1 MHSGLHHRPQTAG
14 FAACPAPG
22 FSIPAAVRS
31 ILAALLLSA
40 APGQAQIFADV
51 AVSQGS
57 APLGSFRILLAHD
70 KAPRTCANFIGLATG
85 RRPWIRETSSRLV
98 ENTPYYNGRIF
109 HRLIHNFMIQGGSSD
124 GLGSAG
130 CGYVIQDEFHPELRH
145 SGRYMVSM
153 AKTNLPGTGGS
164 QFFITLQAAA
174 HLDDKHSVFGEVVSG
189 KEIIDAF
196 ASPALFPTNP
206 SDRPLTEI
214 RIDSVS
220 VSGPSLAGFDL
231 HAESLELPGF
241 EAVACLPQRNAAAGS
256 FTVTFD
262 REAQHNYLYAYSP
275 ELSAWT
281 PFRHIL
287 SVDAGGAYP
296 FKLNGVSF
304 NRFFASVQAIDYSFL
319 INPTPASIP
328 AGSSLR
334 FQTRGGNTLTLVPNG
349 SGGGTWSYSAG
360 GSGTLSGFNL
370 TDAAP
375 SAGDFVSTSNQSHF
389 IPLLNLQFTL
399 SAPGGP
405 ANRAYHS
412 MTLDFQSSNSG
423 WSDGYGATTSST
435 ADRVNFLHAFSVS
448 TP

>member
-1 MHSGLHHRPQTAG
+1 MRL
-14 FAACPAPG
+14 
-22 FSIPAAVRS
+22 
-31 ILAALLLSA
+31 ILASVLLYATPACS
-40 APGQAQIFADV
+40 QIFADV

-57 APLGSFRILLAHD
+57 APLGSFRISLAYD

-85 RRPWIRETSSRLV
+85 KRPWIRETSSRLV
-98 ENTPYYNGRIF
+98 ENTPFYNGRIF

-130 CGYVIQDEFHPELRH
+130 CGYVIQDEFHPDLRH

-153 AKTNLPGTGGS
+153 AKANFPGTGGS

-174 HLDDKHSVFGEVVSG
+174 HLNDKHSVFGEVISG

-196 ASPALFPTNP
+196 ANPALFPTNS

-231 HAESLELPGF
+231 HAGSLELPGF
-241 EAVACLPQRNAAAGS
+241 EAVACLPQRDAAAGS
-256 FTVTFD
+256 FTVRFD
-262 REAQHNYLYAYSP
+262 REAMHDYLYAYSP
-275 ELSAWT
+275 DLSAWT

-296 FKLNGVSF
+296 FRLTGVGF

-319 INPTPASIP
+319 INPSPANIP
-328 AGSSLR
+328 AGSSMR

-349 SGGGTWSYSAG
+349 SGGGTWSYSTGGAG
-360 GSGTLSGFNL
+360 TISGFTI

-375 SAGDFVSTSNQSHF
+375 SSGDFVSSSNQSHF

-399 SAPGGP
+399 NAPGGP

-412 MTLDFQSSNSG
+412 MTLDFRDPSSG

-435 ADRVNFLHAFSVS
+435 ADRVSFLHAFSVS
-448 TP
+448 PP